1 MKENVIDAEIMTA
14 QDAVRHP
21 VSEEGVPVR
30 NITFGDFLEDEASK
44 LKEKMIQS
52 IAFFTPPS
60 NLLDELVY
68 LRWRYF
74 ISDEDFLSEL
84 EMFIYA
90 TFDSESL
97 SAFYEDFEEEYLQD
111 DNWVDESITALSY
124 LLTSLG
130 SQRGVRKT
138 MEKHNCFTVEKMW
151 ELNLDGS
158 MGSDLYKIY
167 LASCKECEACGQNL
181 NVPHCNGNYYV
192 VGFGMKVCSEC
203 YFEGRD

>member
-1 MKENVIDAEIMTA
+1 MKKNVNDDAERTTA

-52 IAFFTPPS
+52 IAFFKPPS

-74 ISDEDFLSEL
+74 ISDEDFLSDL

-97 SAFYEDFEEEYLQD
+97 SAFYENFREEYLQD
-111 DNWVDESITALSY
+111 DEWVDECKTSLSY

-130 SQRGVRKT
+130 SQRGVRIA
-138 MEKHNCFTVEKMW
+138 MEDHDCFTVEKMW

-158 MGSDLYKIY
+158 IGSDLWKMY
-167 LASCKECEACGQNL
+167 LTNEATYEL
-181 NVPHCNGNYYV
+181 
-192 VGFGMKVCSEC
+192 
-203 YFEGRD
+203 